1 MRENGVGGGGKW
13 KVEERGETREK
24 KVKYNNNNNNN
35 NIQNNKNYELNDK
48 WAKNIL
54 YIIRF
59 KIY

>member
-1 MRENGVGGGGKW
+1 MWEGWGQVRER
-13 KVEERGETREK
+13 EEREK
-24 KVKYNNNNNNN
+24 KEKKEENNNNNNN